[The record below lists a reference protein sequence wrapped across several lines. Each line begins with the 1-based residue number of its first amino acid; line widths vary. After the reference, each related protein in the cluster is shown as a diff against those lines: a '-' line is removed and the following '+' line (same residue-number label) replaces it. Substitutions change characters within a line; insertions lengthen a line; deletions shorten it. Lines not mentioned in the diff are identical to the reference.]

1 MPPVAGTGTYVQLTR
16 DEFEEWLTRDLGFSS
31 SEWRLKPGR
40 GGVYQLLLSPTVA
53 IEINSTTGAQDAV
66 MGRANASMS
75 MWLASRMNGKV
86 LNRKAMDRSHF
97 KRTKNW
103 RKTWKEGVDNMKSA
117 YTKAKDFYDR
127 IAAIEDLDQYKRDT
141 LDIIERDPSWQSND
155 FLKDMHDKVQKGS
168 VLSERQQAALERTSR
183 PQARPAPV
191 APPAPVVETP
201 AAARQVEEDPRLPAL
216 RELWARARAARDQWT
231 MEFVQSLGEQIKA
244 GRRLSPRQTEIAD
257 EKARMYGVRVASRHA
272 SRHNTARRASGRTAA
287 SRVALRYAA
296 YRQAGLNEW
305 LAFMAQPLYK
315 LLEHHRE
322 LVYGPVDDLMDDVFR
337 KLAPALVKKIGEQEI
352 DADVTEFLLG
362 AQMGRDHAKSM
373 GVPKSPPSTLS
384 EDGLEGYRW
393 GRDHASVWDGKELPS
408 QVRSRVVAENIAEFQ
423 KQVTEKVV
431 IDLLKKAWHAIS
443 PVTTVKAIVQ
453 AVKKHGWKLGVGFV
467 LFEIAEHAL
476 IPALLTHLT
485 GRPEMMALA
494 SLPIGEVIY
503 AVVFRVLG
511 KAPKELNIPDEE
523 GHLDWYEANY
533 GPVRLAHLRKQ
544 VLAAQTIAV

>member
-16 DEFEEWLTRDLGFSS
+16 DEFEEWLTRDLGFST
-31 SEWRLKPGR
+31 SEWKIKPGR
-40 GGVYQLLLSPTVA
+40 GGVYQLFLSPTVA

-86 LNRKAMDRSHF
+86 LNRKAMERSHF

-141 LDIIERDPSWQSND
+141 LDLIERDPSWQSND

-191 APPAPVVETP
+191 VETP
-201 AAARQVEEDPRLPAL
+201 AAPAPVQQGGEDPRLPAL

-231 MEFVQSLGEQIKA
+231 MDFAQSLGEQLKA
-244 GRRLSPRQTEIAD
+244 GRRLSTRQVEIAD
-257 EKARMYGVRVASRHA
+257 EKARMYGVRVASRRA
-272 SRHNTARRASGRTAA
+272 SRRTAA
-287 SRVALRYAA
+287 QRVALRYAT
-296 YRQAGLNEW
+296 YRQAGVDEW
-305 LAFMAQPLYK
+305 FAYMAQPLHK

-322 LVYGPVDDLMDDVFR
+322 LVYGPVDDLMDEVFR

-362 AQMGRDHAKSM
+362 AQMGREHAQST

-393 GRDHASVWDGKELPS
+393 GRDHASVWDGKELPA

-443 PVTTVKAIVQ
+443 PVTTAKAIVQ
-453 AVKKHGWKLGVGFV
+453 AVKKHGWKLGIGFV

-476 IPALLTHLT
+476 LPALLTHLT
-485 GRPEMMALA
+485 GRPEMMALS

-503 AVVFRVLG
+503 AVVFRILG
-511 KAPKELNIPDEE
+511 KAPKELNVPDEE

-544 VLAAQTIAV
+544 VLAARTVAV

>member
-1 MPPVAGTGTYVQLTR
+1 MPPAGTGTYVQLTR
-16 DEFEEWLTRDLGFSS
+16 DEFEEWLTRDLGFST
-31 SEWRLKPGR
+31 SEWKIKPGR
-40 GGVYQLLLSPTVA
+40 GGVYQLFLSPTVA

-86 LNRKAMDRSHF
+86 LNRKAMERSHF

-103 RKTWKEGVDNMKSA
+103 RKTWKEGVDSMKSA

-127 IAAIEDLDQYKRDT
+127 IASIEDLDQYKQDT
-141 LDIIERDPSWQSND
+141 LALIERNPSWQNNE
-155 FLKDMHDKVQKGS
+155 FLADMHDKVQKGS
-168 VLSERQQAALERTSR
+168 VLSERQQAALERSSTPRSA
-183 PQARPAPV
+183 PVQAPAPAPV
-191 APPAPVVETP
+191 QAPA
-201 AAARQVEEDPRLPAL
+201 QEDPRLPAL

-231 MEFVQSLGEQIKA
+231 MDFAQSLGEQLKA
-244 GRRLSPRQTEIAD
+244 GRRLSPRQVEIAD
-257 EKARMYGVRVASRHA
+257 EKAKQYGVRVASR
-272 SRHNTARRASGRTAA
+272 RRASRRTATQ
-287 SRVALRYAA
+287 RVALRYAA

-305 LAFMAQPLYK
+305 LAYMAQPLYK

-322 LVYGPVDDLMDDVFR
+322 LIYGPVDDLMDEVFR
-337 KLAPALVKKIGEQEI
+337 KLAPALVKKVGEQEI

-362 AQMGRDHAKSM
+362 AQMGREHAKTT

-393 GRDHASVWDGKELPS
+393 GRDHASVWDGKDLPA

-431 IDLLKKAWHAIS
+431 IDLLKKAWKAIS

-467 LFEIAEHAL
+467 LFELAEHAL

-485 GRPEMMALA
+485 GKPEMMALA
-494 SLPIGEVIY
+494 SLPIGEIIY

-511 KAPKELNIPDEE
+511 KAPKELNTPDEE
-523 GHLDWYEANY
+523 GHLDWYEAHY

-544 VLAAQTIAV
+544 VLAAQTMAV